1 MEYYSAIRKNAI
13 LPFVPTWLD
22 LEDITVNEISQTEEH
37 KNSHYHLYVESE
49 KKMKQTKE
57 FNRNRL
63 TDIEN
68 KLWFHQ

>member
-37 KNSHYHLYVESE
+37 KNAHYHLYVESE
-49 KKMKQTKE
+49 KKKWNKQ
-57 FNRNRL
+57 RNL
-63 TDIEN
+63 TETDSQI
-68 KLWFHQ
+68 

>member
-1 MEYYSAIRKNAI
+1 MEYYSAIRKNEI

-22 LEDITVNEISQTEEH
+22 LKDIMVNEISQIEKY
-37 KNSHYHLYVESE
+37 KNAHYHLYMESE
-49 KKMKQTKE
+49 KMKQTKE

-68 KLWFHQ
+68 

>member
-37 KNSHYHLYVESE
+37 KNAHYHLYVESE
-49 KKMKQTKE
+49 KKNET
-57 FNRNRL
+57 
-63 TDIEN
+63 N
-68 KLWFHQ
+68 KGI